1 MKSSV
6 IIVQPLHAP
15 RFGLFHR
22 SDWLCCFLFWLVL
35 SSGAWSASA
44 QAAGPIQIPITLS
57 WKMAPPQPAPY
68 FTKGYLLTRSI
79 PGNSDLTQ
87 TFVPDHSPDQNY
99 TYTYSDLAPGT
110 TYIFGC
116 ASVCGVGTNSAVET
130 NSEFIT
136 LTFTT
141 GAIVPGD
148 YRPPVVS
155 VNYSSDVM
163 PAIPPAPG
171 FQAIYSWSS
180 NATITGT
187 VKDDSHLTLQIGGDA
202 TVQNMAYQ
210 GTGGVWTAMLT
221 LKNIGTNTVSI
232 RATDVFTNVTI
243 TNITVINLA
252 HTNTVS
258 VSPNTVSDDYA
269 SLMSLEVNG
278 VAVGKPVLFEK
289 FLDANGNGVI
299 DDGDLLCQSIS
310 ITDGTAF
317 SVAGIP
323 FPMVPGDE
331 DYQANGQIF
340 GSIDYKSQS
349 DLNRLTAGYITRVTD
364 SLDQFRSI
372 VLPMHVLPRE
382 SAQKIVGQVT
392 SGGLTVDNAL
402 VFYSSPPNT
411 NWIGGVVSDSTGHYE
426 ISCQP
431 GVYAVFAF
439 KDGFVGNLDWPPWAV
454 VSPGQNAIV
463 NPGLLAAD
471 RLIQG
476 TIGDATTGLGGQQL
490 IAKSPE
496 GWAAITASDS
506 QGNFKLSVLAATN
519 TLQFSSKGLSMT
531 GCLGLKSSPVVNT
544 YTGDV
549 SGLAISL
556 ARPDAVLF
564 GTIKDALLKPIPG
577 ITINAS
583 AIDLPWSSAS
593 ARSDF
598 SGFYA
603 IGITAGDWTAGPN
616 PIDLLHS
623 NYVVGDWPII
633 SPTHGEAIYYQYRVI
648 RATAF
653 LSGSYVDDSGIPI
666 QGLAVKAVDSS
677 NYAISTVT
685 DAAGAFRIGVSS
697 GQWTLRVD
705 ASAPQAA
712 DNATP
717 FITLQVV
724 DGGNLSDIKLVL
736 HRFSG
741 QISGTVLDGL
751 NEPVTGVHLLA
762 TLNYN
767 SGTNA
772 TYYGLGVTDSNGQY
786 AITVSS
792 GLWRLQFPD
801 LDPLTHVTP
810 DPREVLVDNGDVI
823 ENYSIVFAPLTIAT
837 TLLDEARSG
846 SAFYQTLT
854 AYGGN
859 PPYTWAPASAS
870 NPLPPALQLSADGVL
885 SGIPTDFGSFPFI
898 LLLSDSQGHSLEQ
911 SYTLIV
917 NAPTP
922 MRLQALGYQDTGGFL
937 LRVMG
942 VAGINCLIQISEN
955 FINWTTL
962 LITNSVNDT
971 FDFEDN
977 SLAHSAIR
985 FYRIQKG
992 N

>member
-1 MKSSV
+1 M
-6 IIVQPLHAP
+6 QPLRAP
-15 RFGLFHR
+15 RFGLFQR
-22 SDWLCCFLFWLVL
+22 SDWLCCFLFWLGL
-35 SSGAWSASA
+35 SFGAWSASA
-44 QAAGPIQIPITLS
+44 QVPGPVNIPVTLS
-57 WKMAPPQPAPY
+57 WKMAPPQPPPY
-68 FTKGYLLTRSI
+68 FNKGYLLTRSI
-79 PGNSDLTQ
+79 PGKPDLTQ
-87 TFVPDHSPDQNY
+87 TFVPDHSPDQDY
-99 TYTYSDLAPGT
+99 TYTFSDLDPGT

-116 ASVCGVGTNSAVET
+116 ASVCGVVTNSTMET
-130 NSEFIT
+130 NSESIT
-136 LTFTT
+136 LTFST
-141 GAIVPGD
+141 GAIVSGD
-148 YRPPVVS
+148 NRPPVVS
-155 VNYSSDVM
+155 VNYTSDVM
-163 PAIPPAPG
+163 PATPLTPG

-180 NATITGT
+180 NTTISGT
-187 VKDDSHLTLQIGGDA
+187 VKDDSHLKLQIGGDA
-202 TVQNMAYQ
+202 TLQNMTYQ

-221 LKNIGTNTVSI
+221 LKNVGRNLVSI
-232 RATDVFTNVTI
+232 RATDVFTNTTI
-243 TNITVINLA
+243 TNIIVINLA

-258 VSPNTVSDDYA
+258 VSPNTFTDDYA
-269 SLMSLEVNG
+269 GLLSLKVNG
-278 VAVGKPVLFEK
+278 VAFGQPVLFEK
-289 FLDANGNGVI
+289 FLDANGSGVI

-310 ITDGTAF
+310 ITDGAAF

-323 FPMVPGDE
+323 FPAVPGDE
-331 DYQANGQIF
+331 DYQTNGQIF
-340 GSIDYKSQS
+340 AAFDYRSQS

-364 SLDQFRSI
+364 FYGQFSPI
-372 VLPMHVLPRE
+372 ILPMHILPRE
-382 SAQKIVGQVT
+382 SGQKISGQVT
-392 SGGLTVDNAL
+392 SGGLVVGNAL

-411 NWIGGVVSDSTGHYE
+411 NWIGGVVTDSTGHYE

-431 GVYAVFAF
+431 GVYAIVAF
-439 KDGFVGNLDWPPWAV
+439 KEGFVGNLDWPPMAF

-476 TIGDATTGLGGQQL
+476 TIGDATSGLGGQQL

-519 TLQFSSKGLSMT
+519 TLQLSSKGLSMT
-531 GCLGLKSSPVVNT
+531 GCLGLKSNPVVNT

-556 ARPDAVLF
+556 GRPDAVVF
-564 GTIKDALLKPIPG
+564 GTIKDAFLKPIPG

-593 ARSDF
+593 VRSDF

-603 IGITAGDWTAGPN
+603 VGITAGDWTAGPN
-616 PIDLLHS
+616 PTDLFR
-623 NYVVGDWPII
+623 NGFVVGDWPII
-633 SPTHGEAIYYQYRVI
+633 SPTHGEAIYYQYSAI

-653 LSGSYVDDSGIPI
+653 LAGAFVDDSGNPI
-666 QGLAVKAVDSS
+666 QGLAVNAVDSS
-677 NYAISTVT
+677 HYAISTVT
-685 DAAGAFRIGVSS
+685 DATGAFQIGVSS
-697 GQWTLRVD
+697 GEWTLRVD
-705 ASAPQAA
+705 SSAPQAV
-712 DNATP
+712 DYATP
-717 FITLQVV
+717 FLTLQVV
-724 DGGNLSDIKLVL
+724 DGDYLSDIKMVL
-736 HRFSG
+736 HRFSR

-751 NEPVTGVHLLA
+751 NQPITGMHVLA

-767 SGTNA
+767 SKTNA

-801 LDPLTHVTP
+801 LDPLFYITP

-823 ENYSIVFAPLTIAT
+823 ENYRIVFTPLTITT

-846 SAFYQTLT
+846 LPFNQTLT

-859 PPYTWAPASAS
+859 APYIWALASAS

-885 SGIPTDFGSFPFI
+885 SGIPTGSGTFPFI
-898 LLLSDSQGHSLEQ
+898 LLLSDSQGHTLEQ
-911 SYTLIV
+911 TYTLIV
-917 NAPTP
+917 DAPAP

-937 LRVMG
+937 LMAMG

-955 FINWTTL
+955 FVNWTTL
-962 LITNSVNDT
+962 LMTNSANDT
-971 FDFEDN
+971 FYFEDN
-977 SLAHSAIR
+977 SLAHSAVR
-985 FYRIQKG
+985 FYRLQKG